1 MNYTAEVKRMNMFRF
16 ITVTLTML
24 LLVGCKPLNLSNQI
38 AVVDLNTVA
47 KALGRDDAIVKNVKT
62 ANDKLNQQLEQITAD
77 VQKQLETEKTKLG
90 EKPSKEKEQK
100 FIQLVQ
106 QANNQLSQTKQ
117 VAIQKSQQL
126 QNSLVAEFRNEVS
139 NISQE
144 IAQENGYLTVLAIN
158 DGLLWVDAT
167 VDITSEVITKM
178 RYSTYEKS
186 TKDDMATRKN

>member
-1 MNYTAEVKRMNMFRF
+1 MNMFRF

-186 TKDDMATRKN
+186 TKDNMATRKN